1 MPGVYTVTQMNSYIK
16 NMFRQDFVLSRISVK
31 GEVSNCKY
39 HTSGHIYFSLK
50 DGQGVMSAIMFAGS
64 AKNLEFRLENGMQVI
79 VSGRIDVYE
88 RDGRYQLYASE
99 IELAGRGDL
108 YVRFEKLL
116 RELEEM
122 GMFAAQYKRPIPR
135 YAMSVGIV
143 TAPTGAAIRDIINIS
158 RRRNPYVQL
167 ILYPAL
173 VQGQGARESIVN
185 GIRTLDAMG
194 LDVLIVGRG
203 GGSIEDLWA
212 FNEEEVARAIFA
224 CETPVISAVGHET
237 DVTVADYVA
246 DLRAPTPSAAAELAV
261 FDYARFAADLE
272 ARKRKLSR
280 EMGFFLDQVK
290 GRLRQD
296 ELKIRLY
303 HPQHVIREKRQ
314 RLADQ
319 EERLE
324 RIMDARTGENRSR
337 LQSREE
343 RLSHAMDRRMEN
355 DKKRLAEASGRL
367 WGLSPLRKLSQGFGY
382 IEDQEG
388 KRLGSVK
395 QAPPGSGITVQVADG
410 TLSALVTERNEESGW
425 QNWIKTEQT

>member
-1 MPGVYTVTQMNSYIK
+1 MGSIYTVSQVNSYIK
-16 NMFRQDFVLSRISVK
+16 NMFTQDFALNKISVK

-39 HTSGHIYFSLK
+39 HPSGHIYFTLK
-50 DGQGVMSAIMFAGS
+50 DGGSQIGAVMFAS
-64 AKNLEFRLENGMQVI
+64 QRKNLGFKMEEGQQV
-79 VSGRIDVYE
+79 VAQGTVDVYE
-88 RDGRYQLYASE
+88 RDGKYQLYARS
-99 IELAGRGDL
+99 ITLDGTGDL
-108 YVRFEKLL
+108 FRRFEQL
-116 RELEEM
+116 RNELEEM
-122 GMFAAQYKRPIPR
+122 GMFDGCYKQPIPR
-135 YAMSVGIV
+135 YAKRVGVV
-143 TAPTGAAIRDIINIS
+143 TASTGAAIRDIMNIS
-158 RRRNPYVQL
+158 ARRNPYVQL

-173 VQGQGARESIVN
+173 VQGTEAKYSIVK
-185 GIRTLDAMG
+185 GIQTLDRMN
-194 LDVLIVGRG
+194 LDVIIVGRG

-324 RIMDARTGENRSR
+324 RIMDARTGESRSR
-337 LQSREE
+337 LQTRKE
-343 RLSHAMDRRMEN
+343 RLSRAMDRRMED